1 MKKCLIV
8 FFLMIIIVISGCN
21 KKESEMVEKIYKKGF
36 SQYIL
41 ENLELEKYDK
51 LLTNDK
57 MNYIPNDN
65 NHMTNAQMTDYLNL
79 TYIYLRNDIHTE
91 RLTKKERVLLAKEEN
106 SNLFSQNSMDLIINT
121 YPDIISA
128 KKIDKPEDKEIVTS
142 YDSKLPSDFVTV
154 NSLVLVI
161 GTMSEFDENGNYVD
175 KKHEKEKK
183 EELDK
188 FCKKM
193 EEDLNGKLG
202 EIPIRILYEK

>member
-1 MKKCLIV
+1 MKKYLIV
-8 FFLMIIIVISGCN
+8 FFLMIIIIISGCT

-41 ENLELEKYDK
+41 ETLELEKYDK

-65 NHMTNAQMTDYLNL
+65 NHMTDAQMTDYLNL

-188 FCKKM
+188 FCQKM

>member
-1 MKKCLIV
+1 MKKYLIV
-8 FFLMIIIVISGCN
+8 FFLMIIIVVSGCN

-41 ENLELEKYDK
+41 ETLELEKYDK

-65 NHMTNAQMTDYLNL
+65 NHMTDAQITDYLNL

-91 RLTKKERVLLAKEEN
+91 RLTKKESVLLAKEAN

-183 EELDK
+183 EALDK